1 MLEKLKLVEARYL
14 EMAER
19 AAQPDFYNDPKA
31 ASQLLKEQRQ
41 LEPIITAYRS
51 YMKTTQEQ
59 DDLRAMLSE
68 GLDPEMKA
76 LCQEEFSANKK
87 KLEELEQ
94 ELKILLLP
102 RDPNDD
108 KSVIM
113 EIRGGVGGE
122 ESALFAHSLYR
133 MYTMYAE
140 SKRWTVT
147 LLNYNETELGGVK
160 EADFEIQGA
169 GAYSRLKFESGVHRV
184 QRVPETESGG
194 RVHTSTAT
202 VAVLP
207 EMEQAEVDIRPEDI
221 EMQVYRSSG
230 AGGQHI
236 NKTSSAVR
244 MTHFPTGIV
253 TPIARRYTLL
263 DWAAQSENRYI
274 IEDDY
279 DSEFRLTGKPIPALQ
294 SIDSADRVIYMN
306 TFSKS
311 LASTIRISYMV
322 LPTALAEAFYKNLGF
337 YACTV
342 SNLEQYTLAKF
353 ISEGYFEKH
362 INRMRIR
369 YKQKKD
375 LILKEMKRCG
385 LLKLAK
391 IDAEDAGLHFLLRVC
406 GPVPAEKITRRA
418 AENGVRVTG
427 LSAYYHTAP
436 VNPQTA
442 FVISYSEIPDACIT
456 EAVNRLAKAV
466 TAAVMG
472 ER

>member
-51 YMKTTQEQ
+51 YRKTMQEQ

-68 GLDPEMKA
+68 GLDPDMKA

-244 MTHFPTGIV
+244 LIHKPSGIV
-253 TPIARRYTLL
+253 VACQEERSQVQNRARCM
-263 DWAAQSENRYI
+263 Q
-274 IEDDY
+274 
-279 DSEFRLTGKPIPALQ
+279 
-294 SIDSADRVIYMN
+294 M
-306 TFSKS
+306 
-311 LASTIRISYMV
+311 LASKLYEIEQSRI
-322 LPTALAEAFYKNLGF
+322 ENE
-337 YACTV
+337 V
-342 SNLEQYTLAKF
+342 S
-353 ISEGYFEKH
+353 SERRSQVGTGMRNE
-362 INRMRIR
+362 RIR
-369 YKQKKD
+369 TYNFPQGRVTD
-375 LILKEMKRCG
+375 HRIG
-385 LLKLAK
+385 LTLYK
-391 IDAEDAGLHFLLRVC
+391 IDAIMDGDLDELIDAL
-406 GPVPAEKITRRA
+406 
-418 AENGVRVTG
+418 
-427 LSAYYHTAP
+427 
-436 VNPQTA
+436 
-442 FVISYSEIPDACIT
+442 
-456 EAVNRLAKAV
+456 V
-466 TAAVMG
+466 TADQARKLQSQQEV
-472 ER
+472 